1 MDIGVGL
8 PMKALD
14 PDELAEF
21 ARTIEEGPFASLSLG
36 DRLAY
41 ESHDVLTALTWVAA
55 ITSRLRLMTSVLC
68 LPIYKEGIVA
78 KQVAS
83 LDVLSK
89 GRFSLGLGLGGRET
103 DFAVAPTPFDRRGS
117 RFEAQIETM
126 RRIWRGEPA
135 FDGTMGVGPAPFTP
149 GGPEV
154 IIGGFVDAALQR
166 AGRVADGVRSF
177 AFATDPQIHLD
188 RYAVVRRSWD
198 EAGRVGRPRLVAAC
212 NFALG
217 PGAEE
222 AFVKHAHTYY
232 GYDQALLD
240 DALNSPTPTSA
251 RTILDFVA
259 RCEDAGIDELVFT
272 TVTADT
278 MTAMRELAEVLGDRR

>member
-1 MDIGVGL
+1 
-8 PMKALD
+8 MKALD

-21 ARTIEEGPFASLSLG
+21 ARTIEHGPFASLSLG

-41 ESHDVLTALTWVAA
+41 ESHDVMTALTWVAA
-55 ITSRLRLMTSVLC
+55 RTSRLRLMTSVLC
-68 LPIYKEGIVA
+68 LPIYREGIVA
-78 KQVAS
+78 KQAAT
-83 LDVLSK
+83 LDVLSQ

-103 DFAVAPTPFDRRGS
+103 DFAVAPSPWEKRGE
-117 RFEAQIETM
+117 RFEEQLLTM
-126 RRIWRGEPA
+126 QRIWRGEPP
-135 FDGTMGVGPAPFTP
+135 FPGTNPVGPVPFTG

-154 IIGGFVDAALQR
+154 IIGGFVPAALRR
-166 AGRVADGVRSF
+166 AGRMADGLRSF
-177 AFATDPQIHLD
+177 AFAADPALHLE
-188 RYAVVRRSWD
+188 RYAVTKAAWD
-198 EAGRVGRPRLVAAC
+198 DAGRAGRPRLVAAC

-217 PGAEE
+217 PDAHD

-240 DALNSPTPTSA
+240 DALTSNAPTSPRA
-251 RTILDFVA
+251 ILDFIG

-278 MTAMRELAEVLGDRR
+278 MTAMRELAEVVAQR

>member
-1 MDIGVGL
+1 MDVGVGL
-8 PMKALD
+8 PMKALA
-14 PDELAEF
+14 PEELAEF
-21 ARTIEEGPFASLSLG
+21 ARTIEAGPFASLSLG

-55 ITSRLRLMTSVLC
+55 ITTRLRLMTSVLC

-89 GRFSLGLGLGGRET
+89 GRFSLGLGLGGRES
-103 DFAVAPTPFDRRGS
+103 DFVVAPTPFDRSGA
-117 RFEAQIETM
+117 RFEAQIRTM
-126 RRIWRGEPA
+126 QRIWRGEPA
-135 FDGTMGVGPAPFTP
+135 FDGTMGVGPAPHTP
-149 GGPEV
+149 GGPEI
-154 IIGGFVDAALQR
+154 IIGGFVEAALKR

-177 AFATDPQIHLD
+177 AFATDPKAHLD
-188 RYAVVRRSWD
+188 RYAVVKAAWD
-198 EAGRVGRPRLVAAC
+198 EAGRPGRPRLVAAC

-217 PGAEE
+217 PDAEE
-222 AFVKHAHTYY
+222 AFVTHAHTYY
-232 GYDQALLD
+232 GYDDALLR
-240 DALNSPTPTSA
+240 DALDSPTPTSPQ
-251 RTILDFVA
+251 RILDFVA

-278 MTAMRELAEVLGDRR
+278 MTAMRELADVLGNRR

>member
-1 MDIGVGL
+1 MDVGVGL
-8 PMKALD
+8 PMHALG
-14 PDELAEF
+14 PEELHEF
-21 ARTIEEGPFASLSLG
+21 ATTIEAGPFSSLSLG

-55 ITSRLRLMTSVLC
+55 VTTRVRLMTSVLC

-78 KQVAS
+78 KQAAS

-103 DFAVAPTPFDRRGS
+103 DFAVAPTPFARRGP
-117 RFEAQIETM
+117 RFEDQLATM
-126 RRIWRGEPA
+126 QRIWRGEPA
-135 FDGTMGVGPAPFTP
+135 FEGTMAVGPVPYTP

-154 IIGGFVDAALQR
+154 IIGGFVDAALRR
-166 AGRVADGVRSF
+166 AGRLADGVRSF
-177 AFATDPQIHLD
+177 AFATDPGVHVQ
-188 RYAVVRRSWD
+188 RYAVVKEAWD
-198 EAGRVGRPRLVAAC
+198 EAGRAGRPRLVAAC

-217 PGAEE
+217 PDAED
-222 AFVKHAHTYY
+222 AFVAHAHRYY

-240 DALNSPTPTSA
+240 DALNSPTPTSPQ
-251 RTILDFVA
+251 RILDFIA

-278 MTAMRELAEVLGDRR
+278 MVAMRELAEVLGSR

>member
-14 PDELAEF
+14 PDELGEF
-21 ARTIEEGPFASLSLG
+21 ARTIEAGPFASLSLG

-41 ESHDVLTALTWVAA
+41 ESHDVMTALTWVAA

-78 KQVAS
+78 KQAAS
-83 LDVLSK
+83 LDRLSQ

-103 DFAVAPTPFDRRGS
+103 DFAVAPSPWEKRGE
-117 RFEAQIETM
+117 RFEEQLLTM
-126 RRIWRGEPA
+126 QRIWRGEPP
-135 FDGTMGVGPAPFTP
+135 FPGTNPVGPVPFTP

-154 IIGGFVDAALQR
+154 IIGGFVPAALRR
-166 AGRVADGVRSF
+166 AGRMANGVRSF
-177 AFATDPQIHLD
+177 AFAADPALHLE
-188 RYAVVRRSWD
+188 RYAVVKQAWD
-198 EAGRVGRPRLVAAC
+198 ELGRAGKPRLVAAC

-217 PGAEE
+217 PGAHD

-232 GYDQALLD
+232 GYDKALLD
-240 DALNSPTPTSA
+240 DALTSNAPTSPRA
-251 RTILDFVA
+251 ITDFIT

-278 MTAMRELAEVLGDRR
+278 MTAMRELADVVAQR